1 MNARVAVVLVV
12 LLAVL
17 GGGALLVRQQSE
29 SQKPAGADAL
39 GQPVLKGLQG
49 ASIASIVI
57 REPKATLTIA
67 KKDDRWV
74 IAERDGFPADF
85 DKVRDFVL
93 KAIALKVGQ
102 SEPIGE
108 KDRARL
114 NVDESGT
121 QVAFLGADGKPLA
134 RLAIGRKYFKA
145 APENPERA
153 RGDGRYVGLPEDPKR
168 VIVVADPLVE
178 ASTRTADWVSKAGV
192 APELIKSLD
201 VRYHDGASGAG
212 GAAWKVERSGDNAD
226 WKLAGAKAGEK
237 LEVTAANAASYTFG
251 KIEIADVAPKDV
263 KDEDSGL
270 AKPTVVTA
278 TTLDGL
284 TYTLKVGKL
293 QGENYYATVDVAGEP
308 KPEGKDAAERLKKI
322 QERLPREK
330 ALAGYTLMIP
340 KAKLEDILKKRAD
353 LLAKKEEK
361 KK

>member
-1 MNARVAVVLVV
+1 MNAKIAVVLVV

-17 GGGALLVRQQSE
+17 GGGALLVRQQSGT
-29 SQKPAGADAL
+29 QKPAGTDAL
-39 GQPVLKGLQG
+39 GQPLFMGLQG
-49 ASIASIVI
+49 ASVASIVI

-67 KKDDRWV
+67 KKDDRWT

-93 KAIALKVGQ
+93 KAISLKVGQ
-102 SEPIGE
+102 SEPIGD

-114 NVDESGT
+114 HVDESGT
-121 QVAFLGADGKPLA
+121 AVEFLGADGKPLA
-134 RLAIGRKYFKA
+134 RMAIGNKYFKL

-168 VIVVADPLVE
+168 VIVVADPLAE
-178 ASTRTADWVSKAGV
+178 ASTKSADWISKAGI
-192 APELIKSLD
+192 APELIKSLEVRD
-201 VRYHDGASGAG
+201 VQ
-212 GAAWKVERSGDNAD
+212 GAAAGSSWRVERSGDNAD
-226 WKLAGAKAGEK
+226 WKLADAKAGEK
-237 LEVTAANAASYTFG
+237 LEITAANAAAYTFS
-251 KIEIADVAPKDV
+251 KIELADVAPKDV
-263 KDEDSGL
+263 KDEDTGL
-270 AKPTVVTA
+270 AKPALVTA
-278 TTLDGL
+278 VTLDGL

-293 QGENYYATVDVAGEP
+293 QGDSYYATIAIAGEP
-308 KPEGKDAAERLKKI
+308 KPLGKDADERLKKI

-330 ALAGYTLMIP
+330 ALAGYTVMIP

>member
-1 MNARVAVVLVV
+1 MNARIAVVLVV

-17 GGGALLVRQQSE
+17 GGGALLVRQQSAT
-29 SQKPAGADAL
+29 QKPAGADAL
-39 GQPVLKGLQG
+39 GQPLFKGLQG
-49 ASIASIVI
+49 ASVASIVI

-93 KAIALKVGQ
+93 KAISLKVGQ
-102 SEPIGE
+102 SEPIGD

-121 QVAFLGADGKPLA
+121 QVEFLGADGKPLA
-134 RLAIGRKYFKA
+134 RMSIGQKYFKV

-153 RGDGRYVGLPEDPKR
+153 RGDGRYIGLPEDPKR
-168 VIVVADPLVE
+168 VIVVADPLAE
-178 ASTRTADWVSKAGV
+178 ASAKSADWVSKAGI
-192 APELIKSLD
+192 APELIKSLE
-201 VRYHDGASGAG
+201 VRDAA

-226 WKLAGAKAGEK
+226 WKLAGATAGEK
-237 LEVTAANAASYTFG
+237 LEVTAANAAAYTFS
-251 KIEIADVAPKDV
+251 KIEIADVAPRDL
-263 KDEDSGL
+263 KDEDTGL
-270 AKPTVVTA
+270 AKPAVATA
-278 TTLDGL
+278 VTLDGL

-293 QGENYYATVDVAGEP
+293 QGDNHYATIAIAGEP
-308 KPEGKDAAERLKKI
+308 RPQGKDAEERLKKI
-322 QERLPREK
+322 QERLPRER

-340 KAKLEDILKKRAD
+340 KGKLEDILKKRAG

>member
-1 MNARVAVVLVV
+1 MNARVAVVLIV

-17 GGGALLVRQQSE
+17 GGGALLVRQQGE

-49 ASIASIVI
+49 ASIATIVI

-114 NVDESGT
+114 RVDESGT
-121 QVAFLGADGKPLA
+121 QVEFLGADGKPLA
-134 RLAIGRKYFKA
+134 RMTIGQKYFKA

-168 VIVVADPLVE
+168 VLVVADPLVE
-178 ASTRTADWVSKAGV
+178 ASTKTADWISKAGV
-192 APELIKSLD
+192 APELIKSLE
-201 VRYHDGASGAG
+201 VRDAAGAT
-212 GAAWKVERSGDNAD
+212 WKVERSGDNAD

-263 KDEDSGL
+263 KEEDTGL
-270 AKPTVVTA
+270 GKPAVVTA
-278 TTLDGL
+278 VTLDGL

-293 QGENYYATVDVAGEP
+293 QGENYYATIAIAGEP
-308 KPEGKDAAERLKKI
+308 KPEGKEAAERLKKI